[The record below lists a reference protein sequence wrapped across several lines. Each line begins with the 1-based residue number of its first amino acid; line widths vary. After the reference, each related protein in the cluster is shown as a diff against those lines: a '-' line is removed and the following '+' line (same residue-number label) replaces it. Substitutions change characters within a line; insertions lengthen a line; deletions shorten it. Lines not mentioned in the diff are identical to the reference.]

1 MSTRRSTLTMGAA
14 ALALAFGLSGCGG
27 ASAVDSSEVE
37 KQISSQLEKQ
47 IGQAPDKVDCPNDL
61 DAEKGAEERCTLTAD
76 GQDYG
81 VSVKVTKVD
90 GNDVSFDIAVDD
102 TAGG

>member
-1 MSTRRSTLTMGAA
+1 MSFRRSTFTMGAA
-14 ALALAFGLSGCGG
+14 ALALALGLSGCG
-27 ASAVDSSEVE
+27 ASAVDSSDVE
-37 KQISSQLEKQ
+37 KQISGQLEKQ
-47 IGQAPDKVDCPNDL
+47 IGQAPDSVDCPNDL
-61 DAEKGAEERCTLTAD
+61 DAEEGAEERCTLTAD

-102 TAGG
+102 KPEG